1 MRFGWM
7 ITIALG
13 TLALGSSAQTSNAG
27 PNQPQA
33 QPPSMAQSSPPGP
46 TDVLAELTRSVNTKK
61 VQPGDVVKA
70 AVTQDVL
77 IHGQIVI
84 PRGSK
89 LIGHITEAKAR
100 SHNDK
105 ESLLGLIF
113 DKVLLK
119 GGREI
124 DLSGTVGAL
133 APPAPMD
140 NDLQPVLNPP
150 TGILRDQVG
159 GPQHAP
165 SPGTSPRGTGLPSTD
180 TPLDTSTSAT
190 NSAARINRD
199 LGRPRG
205 DKSEA
210 GLMSAGSRGV
220 FGLPGLKLQTEP
232 AGGHGSVISSLT
244 RNVVLDGGTQLL
256 IQVNIPMQAQ

>member
-7 ITIALG
+7 VAIAL
-13 TLALGSSAQTSNAG
+13 AIMAPGSSG
-27 PNQPQA
+27 QA
-33 QPPSMAQSSPPGP
+33 PGASQSRPVAQSANGMQSAT
-46 TDVLAELTRSVNTKK
+46 TDVLAELTKSVNTKK
-61 VQPGDVVKA
+61 VQTGDVIKA

-77 IHGQIVI
+77 LHGQIVI

-89 LIGHITEAKAR
+89 LIGHITEAKVR
-100 SHNDK
+100 SQNDK

-124 DLSGTVGAL
+124 DFNGTVGAL
-133 APPAPMD
+133 APPAPMTTEG
-140 NDLQPVLNPP
+140 LVPVLNPP
-150 TGILRDQVG
+150 TGIVRDQVG
-159 GPQHAP
+159 GPQHVP
-165 SPGTSPRGTGLPSTD
+165 SSGGSPRGTGLPSTD
-180 TPLDTSTSAT
+180 TQLDTSASAT
-190 NSAARINRD
+190 NSAARIDRD
-199 LGRPRG
+199 LGRPG
-205 DKSEA
+205 SDKSAA

-244 RNVVLDGGTQLL
+244 HNVVLEGGTQML
-256 IQVNIPMQAQ
+256 IQVSIPVQAQ

>member
-7 ITIALG
+7 VAIALAIM
-13 TLALGSSAQTSNAG
+13 TLGSSAQTPA
-27 PNQPQA
+27 PNQSRPA
-33 QPPSMAQSSPPGP
+33 AQSTPGTQSGA
-46 TDVLAELTRSVNTKK
+46 TDVLAELTKSVNTKK
-61 VQPGDVVKA
+61 VQTGDVIKA

-77 IHGQIVI
+77 VHGQIVI

-89 LIGHITEAKAR
+89 LIGHITEAKVR
-100 SHNDK
+100 SQNDK

-124 DLSGTVGAL
+124 NLNGTVGAL
-133 APPAPMD
+133 APPAPMNTD
-140 NDLQPVLNPP
+140 GLEPVLNPP

-165 SPGTSPRGTGLPSTD
+165 SPGGSPRGTGLPSTD
-180 TPLDTSTSAT
+180 TPLDTSASAT
-190 NSAARINRD
+190 NNAARINRD
-199 LGRPRG
+199 LGRPG
-205 DKSEA
+205 ADKSAA

-220 FGLPGLKLQTEP
+220 FGLPGLNLQTEP

-244 RNVVLDGGTQLL
+244 HNVVLEGGTQML
-256 IQVNIPMQAQ
+256 IQVSIR